1 MKCLALVSSCLLS
14 ILAII
19 CTSTD
24 TYAAG
29 PVLIGGERVRTAAQV
44 RALNI
49 SWYYNY
55 TPAATASGAEFV
67 PMIRDES
74 QLSRLNELAG
84 TTGWVLGFNECGV
97 ENQATSLNTP
107 LKIAR
112 AWRRVE
118 QALPDAQLVSPS
130 FVDQNS
136 LPWAVGDYPTFAE
149 FVAAY
154 RAEYGESPR
163 IDAISI
169 HTYGWCRNRQHDAAR
184 MAEYVTARHE
194 EAVALGYDVPIWVT
208 EFGLIPWPG
217 QTYTTED
224 TQLLQRKFL
233 SWAVAQPWI
242 ARIAWFPSVPAP
254 DWPDT
259 LTQGDQLTPLGQQYA
274 ALNAQLVLA
283 SPTPQGRLAL
293 RNR

>member
-1 MKCLALVSSCLLS
+1 
-14 ILAII
+14 
-19 CTSTD
+19 
-24 TYAAG
+24 
-29 PVLIGGERVRTAAQV
+29 VLIGGERVRTAAQV

-169 HTYGWCRNRQHDAAR
+169 HTYVGAQQAAR
-184 MAEYVTARHE
+184 CGTL
-194 EAVALGYDVPIWVT
+194 AVRNGSPRRGGGAGLRCADLGHRVRIDP
-208 EFGLIPWPG
+208 LAG
-217 QTYTTED
+217 QTIPPKIPNCCCASFCRGRWRSRGSRALPGFRRCRRQTG
-224 TQLLQRKFL
+224 
-233 SWAVAQPWI
+233 
-242 ARIAWFPSVPAP
+242 RIPSPRV
-254 DWPDT
+254 T
-259 LTQGDQLTPLGQQYA
+259 
-274 ALNAQLVLA
+274 
-283 SPTPQGRLAL
+283 S
-293 RNR
+293 